1 MVLRPDAKQCD
12 FGWKLQSRGA
22 QTRENLDIST
32 SLILGDA
39 DVMVQSPELS
49 RWPMAEKLGRSGYA
63 LR

>member
-12 FGWKLQSRGA
+12 FGRKLQSRGA

-49 RWPMAEKLGRSGYA
+49 RWPMA
-63 LR
+63 